1 MLVAALTI
9 GVGVVCLYYGAR
21 ALRVGRA
28 VRRLR
33 GGTRDGPEHFADHPD
48 HPTDWPGAAGERT
61 RESGATLPE
70 RGSIERGV
78 VLLALGACCVL
89 FGVLAA

>member
-1 MLVAALTI
+1 MLLAVITVS
-9 GVGVVCLYYGAR
+9 VGIVCLYYGAR

-28 VRRLR
+28 IRRLR
-33 GGTRDGPEHFADHPD
+33 NRGRPGPS
-48 HPTDWPGAAGERT
+48 HPTDWLDGT
-61 RESGATLPE
+61 TESGATLPE
-70 RGSIERGV
+70 HGSIERGL